1 MEYATVVVAAGSG
14 KRTGLNYNKVFYKM
28 KDKTVIEHS
37 LKHFIKDQDCKQI
50 VLVVNPKEKD
60 LFKEIIK
67 SSKVEYAF
75 GGKERQDSVFNGL
88 KKVSQE
94 YVMIHDGA
102 RPYLSFKTIEKIKKG
117 LKNHNACIV
126 MVKSIDTVKI
136 VKNNYVESTPKRS
149 QLYNAQTPQ
158 AFKTSVILSAYQ
170 QLMEKNMLVTD
181 DSEAVE
187 VTNKADV
194 FVVEGSYENKKITT
208 KEDLE

>member
-50 VLVVNPKEKD
+50 VLVANPKEKD

-102 RPYLSFKTIEKIKKG
+102 RPYLSFKTIEKIKKS
-117 LKNHNACIV
+117 LKKHNACIV

-187 VTNKADV
+187 VTKKADV